1 MNLFGTAQDPWT
13 WQGVL
18 LTIAVVLVVL
28 AIANYLAA
36 RRAEARNPPK
46 GAFLEVDG
54 VRLHYSDRG

>member
-1 MNLFGTAQDPWT
+1 MNLFGGALDPWT

-28 AIANYLAA
+28 AIASYLAA
-36 RRAEARNPPK
+36 HREERRNPPR

-54 VRLHYSDRG
+54 VRLH